1 MNTSTNTSGDSTPGS
16 TVTLSVPGMTCGHCK
31 AAIETELGKV
41 PGVASV
47 AVDLDAKLVAV
58 VGTALDHGALVAAVD
73 EAGFDVAD

>member
-1 MNTSTNTSGDSTPGS
+1 MNIAPNTAGDTNGS

-47 AVDLDAKLVAV
+47 TVDLDTKLVAV
-58 VGTALDHGALVAAVD
+58 VGTALDHEALVAAVD

>member
-1 MNTSTNTSGDSTPGS
+1 MITPDSTSTSS
-16 TVTLSVPGMTCGHCK
+16 VTLSVPGMTCGHCK

-47 AVDLDAKLVAV
+47 TVDLDAKLVAV
-58 VGTALDHGALVAAVD
+58 VGAGLDHEALVAAVD

>member
-1 MNTSTNTSGDSTPGS
+1 MNTPDSTS
-16 TVTLSVPGMTCGHCK
+16 ASSVTLSVPGMTCGHCR

-47 AVDLDAKLVAV
+47 TVDLDTKLVAV
-58 VGTALDHGALVAAVD
+58 VGTGLDHQALVAAVD

>member
-1 MNTSTNTSGDSTPGS
+1 MNISANTSGDAAA

-47 AVDLDAKLVAV
+47 SVDLDAKLVAV
-58 VGTALDHGALVAAVD
+58 VGTALDHEALVAAVD

>member
-1 MNTSTNTSGDSTPGS
+1 MNNPTNISGDSS
-16 TVTLSVPGMTCGHCK
+16 SSVTLSVPGMTCGHCK

-47 AVDLDAKLVAV
+47 SVDLDTKLVAV
-58 VGTALDHGALVAAVD
+58 VGTALDHEALVAAVD